1 MLVSLK
7 LRSSWDK
14 VSSLNCAEG
23 LLTKT
28 PQHPGDFGGLM
39 VLIPTLSCIG
49 SLPIK
54 EFHEQGVLLL
64 TLLDAGFQKVLIWDG
79 GGLP

>member
-14 VSSLNCAEG
+14 VLSLNCAEG

-54 EFHEQGVLLL
+54 EFHEQSVLLL
-64 TLLDAGFQKVLIWDG
+64 TLLDAGFQKVLI
-79 GGLP
+79 